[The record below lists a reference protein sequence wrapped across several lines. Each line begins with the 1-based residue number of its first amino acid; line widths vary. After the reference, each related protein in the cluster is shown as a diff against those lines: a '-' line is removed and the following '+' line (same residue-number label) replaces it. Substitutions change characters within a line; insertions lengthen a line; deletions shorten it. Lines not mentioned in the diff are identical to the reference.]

1 MAIELVA
8 KIIDKLKLSNIKKI
22 VSIDDGWKPKKIEI
36 DMSTELNSFID
47 LKKIRIPEKVKIELN
62 NESDI
67 VTLEDLFS
75 NENIKLDDFRTKI
88 LKYITPQPKLD
99 ETLLSLN
106 TLLTEIK
113 KEYPEIVIEKI
124 SEVVVDF
131 SINTENCLYI
141 LDKNMGGKSIDVVA
155 QSIFDINSSGQT
167 KDDIVLIYSSESV
180 NEFQNNSTKLDYIEG
195 KNLSEKDSNLL
206 IYKMWAIAK
215 SGDFNEL
222 LPAVYKML
230 LKSMYGN
237 ALYRIIQFKLKV
249 EDEAY
254 GNLLKIDTQELSD
267 SIKDS
272 FIEGDNI
279 VQTLDRVYL
288 GLKNKIE
295 CETSNDL
302 HMESIEALI
311 SYERENIEEE
321 FLRIKEES
329 LAQATGANL
338 SEKPYEKL
346 RNMRTKEK
354 LMQARSE
361 RSTAHYNI
369 VDYSI
374 NKVYADLATGD
385 IFKFKQTESG
395 KEKFGILIS
404 QSCNCVIRIL
414 NNENINLVDRLNKQ
428 MKILILDA
436 DEIKQTI
443 SDNKMKGLIKY
454 ISGYI
459 WPVKIQDKT
468 YILKPSDKTISFDD
482 FILDLC
488 TLNKNGKGSLNFN
501 INEALNYKSF
511 HSHKYFLSFKDKYFG
526 DQFYKAGNY
535 ILKNY
540 EEVLN
545 TLYNQARQE
554 VMCTLDCINSQNNQE
569 PFTEL
574 RTKVFNQ
581 TISLKY
587 SLIFENNEF
596 SIERIG
602 RLEPKRTLLVIQD
615 MVNKLSKVGAD
626 PITSVII

>member
-1 MAIELVA
+1 LAYL
-8 KIIDKLKLSNIKKI
+8 
-22 VSIDDGWKPKKIEI
+22 
-36 DMSTELNSFID
+36 
-47 LKKIRIPEKVKIELN
+47 
-62 NESDI
+62 
-67 VTLEDLFS
+67 
-75 NENIKLDDFRTKI
+75 
-88 LKYITPQPKLD
+88 
-99 ETLLSLN
+99 
-106 TLLTEIK
+106 
-113 KEYPEIVIEKI
+113 
-124 SEVVVDF
+124 
-131 SINTENCLYI
+131 
-141 LDKNMGGKSIDVVA
+141 
-155 QSIFDINSSGQT
+155 
-167 KDDIVLIYSSESV
+167 
-180 NEFQNNSTKLDYIEG
+180 EG
-195 KNLSEKDSNLL
+195 KDLGEKDSDLL

-237 ALYRIIQFKLKV
+237 ALYRVIQFKLEV
-249 EDEAY
+249 EDKAY
-254 GNLLKIDTQELSD
+254 SNLIKIDTQELSD

-272 FIEGDNI
+272 LIEGDNI

-288 GLKNKIE
+288 GLKNKFE
-295 CETSNDL
+295 YENSNDL
-302 HMESIEALI
+302 HMKSIEALI
-311 SYERENIEEE
+311 SYERENIKEE
-321 FLRIKEES
+321 FLRIEEES
-329 LAQATGANL
+329 LTQATAGEV

-354 LMQARSE
+354 LIQARSE

-369 VDYSI
+369 IDYSI
-374 NKVYADLATGD
+374 NKVYADLSTGD

-395 KEKFGILIS
+395 KVKFGILIS

-436 DEIKQTI
+436 DEIKPSI
-443 SDNKMKGLIKY
+443 SESKMKGLLRY

-482 FILDLC
+482 CILDLC
-488 TLNKNGKGSLNFN
+488 TLNKNGKGSLNFD
-501 INEALNYKSF
+501 INEAQNYKSF
-511 HSHKYFLSFKDKYFG
+511 HSHKYFLNFKEKYFG
-526 DQFYKAGNY
+526 EQFDKAGNF

-554 VMCTLDCINSQNNQE
+554 ASCTMDCIHSQNNQE

-574 RTKVFNQ
+574 RTKIFNQ

-587 SLIFENNEF
+587 NLLFENNQF
-596 SIERIG
+596 LIERIG

-626 PITSVII
+626 PVTSVIT